1 MKKKF
6 SIVLALLIM
15 VGLSGITTISESAS
29 YVGVKKCKA
38 CHIKQFK
45 SWKKTT
51 MATSFENLKPGV
63 KSAEKTKAGL
73 DPAKDYTA
81 DADCLR
87 CHTTGFGKPSGF
99 TNIADTPNLANVQCE
114 GCHGPGGDFR
124 AIMKKDKKFKRSDVS
139 AAGLIVPDEKN
150 NNCMDCHGSDSPF
163 NEKVDA
169 KYKFDIKE
177 RLEKTHEHFPL
188 KYKH

>member
-1 MKKKF
+1 MKRISSVVMMF
-6 SIVLALLIM
+6 LFV
-15 VGLSGITTISESAS
+15 VGMLGVASISESAD

-38 CHIKQFK
+38 CHIKQYK

-51 MATSFENLKPGV
+51 MATSFENLKPGI
-63 KSAEKTKAGL
+63 KADEKTKAGL

-87 CHTTGFGKPSGF
+87 CHTTGFGKPGGF
-99 TNIADTPNLANVQCE
+99 TTIADTPNLANVQCE
-114 GCHGPGGDFR
+114 ECHGPGGDFR
-124 AIMKKDKKFKRSDVS
+124 KIMKNKKFKLSEAT
-139 AAGLIVPDEKN
+139 AAGLKLPDENN

-169 KYKFDIKE
+169 KYKFDIKD
-177 RLEKTHEHFPL
+177 RLAKTHDHFPL
-188 KYKH
+188 KYEH